1 MLLPESSF
9 SSFVSGFEKV
19 KEPLRL
25 LFIVYQLV
33 VGVVNSI
40 NYCLKCYNNSIMDA
54 MKLEEIKKIRKIVW
68 NVNKKHRESFTPL
81 EKFAIWITERI
92 GTMGFFFLLFAWTI
106 VWLIWNIFAP
116 PNLKF
121 DPFPAFVLWLFI
133 SNMLQLFFLPLIMV
147 GQNLQ
152 GRHAEMRAESDFE
165 INLKAEKELETI
177 LESLEKQ
184 EKNIAKILDKLTR
197 S

>member
-1 MLLPESSF
+1 
-9 SSFVSGFEKV
+9 
-19 KEPLRL
+19 
-25 LFIVYQLV
+25 
-33 VGVVNSI
+33 
-40 NYCLKCYNNSIMDA
+40 
-54 MKLEEIKKIRKIVW
+54 MKLEEIKKLRKIIW
-68 NVNKKHRESFTPL
+68 NVNKKHRESFTSF
-81 EKFAIWITERI
+81 EKFAIWTTERV

-106 VWLIWNIFAP
+106 IWLIWNIFAP
-116 PNLKF
+116 PNLRF

-152 GRHAEMRAESDFE
+152 GRHAEMRAENDFE

-184 EKNIAKILDKLTR
+184 EKDIAKILDKLNR
-197 S
+197 P